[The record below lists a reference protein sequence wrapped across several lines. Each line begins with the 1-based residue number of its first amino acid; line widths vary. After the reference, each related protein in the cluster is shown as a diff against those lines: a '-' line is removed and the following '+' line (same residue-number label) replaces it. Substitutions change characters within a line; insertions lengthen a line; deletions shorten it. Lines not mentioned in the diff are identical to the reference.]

1 MKTWLKTTLITGVLC
16 CAVGAVLTAAGM
28 LTGGKQYVQAADIN
42 TLRGDA
48 RKTDSDSLAVLNKQ
62 KISGV
67 QALDL
72 ALDNLDLKIVP
83 SDDDCCYLSY
93 RIAATGGEAPLTYTV
108 QDGTLHL
115 KENDAVQP
123 QVHIDVDFLT
133 DFLTLGRLPE
143 DDDNA
148 QTVILSVPKSQL
160 KQLDIRSSYGDI
172 SMRGISA
179 ARGSIRCE
187 NGGIELEHCQL
198 SNVKL
203 NNDYGDVE
211 MDHCTVDTADISL
224 SNGEFDAESTVFS
237 GKNTLTNDYGDISMD
252 HCTVDTAAVQ
262 LSNGSFDAQETAFS
276 GENSITSSYGD
287 VSVSDTL
294 ANLQALTIQA
304 STAYGEISVPD
315 GLRAQIRQ
323 TTDDDLTDYCHS
335 GTGGS
340 LRVQADNGNIELSD
354 D

>member
-93 RIAATGGEAPLTYTV
+93 RIAATGVEAPLTYTV

-172 SMRGISA
+172 SMRGIAA
-179 ARGSIRCE
+179 ARGSIHCD
-187 NGGIELEHCQL
+187 NGDISLNNCQL
-198 SNVKL
+198 SQLTL
-203 NNDYGDVE
+203 NNDYGDIDLE
-211 MDHCTVDTADISL
+211 RCTL
-224 SNGEFDAESTVFS
+224 
-237 GKNTLTNDYGDISMD
+237 
-252 HCTVDTAAVQ
+252 DTAAVQ
-262 LSNGSFDAQETAFS
+262 LSNGGFDAQETAFS

-323 TTDDDLTDYCHS
+323 TTDDELTDYCHS

-340 LRVQADNGNIELSD
+340 LRVQADNGDIELSD

>member
-1 MKTWLKTTLITGVLC
+1 MKTWLKTALISGVLC

-48 RKTDSDSLAVLNKQ
+48 RKADSDSLAVLDKQ

-67 QALDL
+67 QALNL
-72 ALDNLDLKIVP
+72 SLDNLDLKIVP

-93 RIAATGGEAPLTYTV
+93 RIAANKGEAPLTYTV
-108 QDGTLHL
+108 QNGTLHL

-133 DFLTLGRLPE
+133 DFLTLGRLPK
-143 DDDNA
+143 DDDT

-179 ARGSIRCE
+179 ARGSIRCD
-187 NGGIELEHCQL
+187 NGDISLKNCQL
-198 SNVKL
+198 SQFTL
-203 NNDYGDVE
+203 NNDYGDIDLE
-211 MDHCTVDTADISL
+211 RCTL
-224 SNGEFDAESTVFS
+224 
-237 GKNTLTNDYGDISMD
+237 
-252 HCTVDTAAVQ
+252 DTAAVQ
-262 LSNGSFDAQETAFS
+262 LSNGGFDAQETAFS

-340 LRVQADNGNIELSD
+340 LRVQADDGDIELSD

>member
-1 MKTWLKTTLITGVLC
+1 MKTWLKTALISGVLC
-16 CAVGAVLTAAGM
+16 CAVGAVFTAAGM

-48 RKTDSDSLAVLNKQ
+48 RKADSDSLAVLDKQ

-67 QALDL
+67 QALNL
-72 ALDNLDLKIVP
+72 SLDNLDLKIVP

-93 RIAATGGEAPLTYTV
+93 RIAANKGEAPLTYTV
-108 QDGTLHL
+108 QNGTLHL

-143 DDDNA
+143 DDDT

-179 ARGSIRCE
+179 ARGSIRCD
-187 NGGIELEHCQL
+187 NGDISLKNCQL
-198 SNVKL
+198 SQFTL
-203 NNDYGDVE
+203 N
-211 MDHCTVDTADISL
+211 
-224 SNGEFDAESTVFS
+224 
-237 GKNTLTNDYGDISMD
+237 NDYGDISMRGISAASGSIRCD
-252 HCTVDTAAVQ
+252 NGDISLKNCQLSQFTLNNDYGDIDLERCTLDTAAVQ
-262 LSNGSFDAQETAFS
+262 LSNGGFDAQETAFS

-315 GLRAQIRQ
+315 ELRAQIRQ
-323 TTDDDLTDYCHS
+323 STDDELTDYCHS

-340 LRVQADNGNIELSD
+340 LRVQADNGDIELSD

>member
-16 CAVGAVLTAAGM
+16 CAVGAVFTAAGM

-48 RKTDSDSLAVLNKQ
+48 RKADSDSLAVLDKQ
-62 KISGV
+62 KISNV

-72 ALDNLDLKIVP
+72 ALDTLDLKIVP

-143 DDDNA
+143 DDDT

-160 KQLDIRSSYGDI
+160 KQLRIHVSYGDI

-187 NGGIELEHCQL
+187 NGDISLNNCQL
-198 SNVKL
+198 SQLTL
-203 NNDYGDVE
+203 NNDYGDIDLE
-211 MDHCTVDTADISL
+211 RCTLDTADISL
-224 SNGEFDAESTVFS
+224 YNGEFDAESTVFS
-237 GKNTLTNDYGDISMD
+237 GKNTLTNDYGDID
-252 HCTVDTAAVQ
+252 LERCTVDTAAVQ

-323 TTDDDLTDYCHS
+323 TTDDELTDYCHS

-340 LRVQADNGNIELSD
+340 LRVQADNGDIELSD

>member
-1 MKTWLKTTLITGVLC
+1 MKTWLKTALLSGVLC
-16 CAVGAVLTAAGM
+16 CAVGTVLTAAGM

-48 RKTDSDSLAVLNKQ
+48 RKADSDSLAVLNKQ

-93 RIAATGGEAPLTYTV
+93 RIAATDGEAPLTYTV
-108 QDGTLHL
+108 QNGTLHL

-133 DFLTLGRLPE
+133 DFLTFGRLPE
-143 DDDNA
+143 DDNDA

-160 KQLDIRSSYGDI
+160 KQLDICSSYGDI

-179 ARGSIRCE
+179 ARGSIRCD
-187 NGGIELEHCQL
+187 NGDISLNNCQL
-198 SNVKL
+198 SQLTL
-203 NNDYGDVE
+203 NNDYGDIDLE
-211 MDHCTVDTADISL
+211 RCTL
-224 SNGEFDAESTVFS
+224 
-237 GKNTLTNDYGDISMD
+237 
-252 HCTVDTAAVQ
+252 DTAAVQ
-262 LSNGSFDAQETAFS
+262 LSNGGFDAQETVFS

-304 STAYGEISVPD
+304 STTYGEISVPD

-323 TTDDDLTDYCHS
+323 TTDDELTDYCHS

-340 LRVQADNGNIELSD
+340 LRVQADNGDIELSD

>member
-1 MKTWLKTTLITGVLC
+1 MKTWLKTALISGVLC

-28 LTGGKQYVQAADIN
+28 LTGGKQYVQTADIN

-48 RKTDSDSLAVLNKQ
+48 RKADSDSLAVLDKQ
-62 KISGV
+62 KISNV

-72 ALDNLDLKIVP
+72 ALDTLDLKIVP

-143 DDDNA
+143 DDDT

-179 ARGSIRCE
+179 ARGSIHCD
-187 NGGIELEHCQL
+187 NGDISLNNCQL
-198 SNVKL
+198 SQLTL
-203 NNDYGDVE
+203 NNDYGDIDLE
-211 MDHCTVDTADISL
+211 RCTL
-224 SNGEFDAESTVFS
+224 
-237 GKNTLTNDYGDISMD
+237 
-252 HCTVDTAAVQ
+252 DTAAVQ
-262 LSNGSFDAQETAFS
+262 LSNGGFDAQETAFS

-340 LRVQADNGNIELSD
+340 LRVQADNGDIELSD

>member
-1 MKTWLKTTLITGVLC
+1 MKTWLKTALISGVLC
-16 CAVGAVLTAAGM
+16 CAVGTVLTAAGM

-48 RKTDSDSLAVLNKQ
+48 RKADSDSLAVLDKQ
-62 KISGV
+62 KISNV

-72 ALDNLDLKIVP
+72 ALDTLDLKIVP

-143 DDDNA
+143 DDDT

-160 KQLDIRSSYGDI
+160 KQLRIRVSYGDI
-172 SMRGISA
+172 SMRGIAA
-179 ARGSIRCE
+179 ARGSIHCD
-187 NGGIELEHCQL
+187 NGDISLNNCQL
-198 SNVKL
+198 SQLTL
-203 NNDYGDVE
+203 NNDYGDIDLE
-211 MDHCTVDTADISL
+211 RCTL
-224 SNGEFDAESTVFS
+224 
-237 GKNTLTNDYGDISMD
+237 
-252 HCTVDTAAVQ
+252 DTAAVQ
-262 LSNGSFDAQETAFS
+262 LSNGGFDAQETAFS

-323 TTDDDLTDYCHS
+323 TTDDELTDYCHS

-340 LRVQADNGNIELSD
+340 LRVQADNGDIKLSD

>member
-148 QTVILSVPKSQL
+148 QTVILSVPKFQL

-187 NGGIELEHCQL
+187 NGDISLKNCQL
-198 SNVKL
+198 SQFTL
-203 NNDYGDVE
+203 NNDYGDIDLE
-211 MDHCTVDTADISL
+211 RCTLDTADISL
-224 SNGEFDAESTVFS
+224 YNGE
-237 GKNTLTNDYGDISMD
+237 
-252 HCTVDTAAVQ
+252 
-262 LSNGSFDAQETAFS
+262 FDAQETAFS

-287 VSVSDTL
+287 ISVSDTL

-323 TTDDDLTDYCHS
+323 TTDDELTDYCHS

-340 LRVQADNGNIELSD
+340 LRVQADNGDIELSD

>member
-1 MKTWLKTTLITGVLC
+1 MKTWLKTALLSGVLC

-48 RKTDSDSLAVLNKQ
+48 RKADSDSLAVLDKQ

-67 QALDL
+67 QALNL
-72 ALDNLDLKIVP
+72 SLDNLDLKIVP

-93 RIAATGGEAPLTYTV
+93 RIAANKGEKPLTYTV
-108 QDGTLHL
+108 QNGTLHL

-143 DDDNA
+143 DDDT

-179 ARGSIRCE
+179 ARGSIRCD
-187 NGGIELEHCQL
+187 NGDISLNNCQL
-198 SNVKL
+198 SQFTL
-203 NNDYGDVE
+203 NNDYGDIDLE
-211 MDHCTVDTADISL
+211 RCTLDTADISL
-224 SNGEFDAESTVFS
+224 YNGE
-237 GKNTLTNDYGDISMD
+237 
-252 HCTVDTAAVQ
+252 
-262 LSNGSFDAQETAFS
+262 FDAQETAFS

-287 VSVSDTL
+287 ISVSDTL

-315 GLRAQIRQ
+315 ELRAQIRQ
-323 TTDDDLTDYCHS
+323 STDDDLTDYCHS

-340 LRVQADNGNIELSD
+340 LRVQADDGDIELSD

>member
-1 MKTWLKTTLITGVLC
+1 MKTWLKTALISGVLC
-16 CAVGAVLTAAGM
+16 CAVGAVLAAAGM

-48 RKTDSDSLAVLNKQ
+48 RKADSDSLAVLDKQ

-67 QALDL
+67 QALNL
-72 ALDNLDLKIVP
+72 SLDNLDLKIVP

-93 RIAATGGEAPLTYTV
+93 RIAASNGEAPLTYTV
-108 QDGTLHL
+108 QNGTLHL

-143 DDDNA
+143 DDDT

-179 ARGSIRCE
+179 ASGSIRCD
-187 NGGIELEHCQL
+187 NGDISLKNCQL
-198 SNVKL
+198 SQFTL
-203 NNDYGDVE
+203 NNDYGDIDLE
-211 MDHCTVDTADISL
+211 RCTLDTADISL
-224 SNGEFDAESTVFS
+224 YNGE
-237 GKNTLTNDYGDISMD
+237 
-252 HCTVDTAAVQ
+252 
-262 LSNGSFDAQETAFS
+262 FDAQETAFS

-287 VSVSDTL
+287 ISVSDTL

-323 TTDDDLTDYCHS
+323 TTDDELTDYCHS

-340 LRVQADNGNIELSD
+340 LRVQADNGDIELSD

>member
-1 MKTWLKTTLITGVLC
+1 MKTWLKTALISGVLC

-48 RKTDSDSLAVLNKQ
+48 RKADSDSLAVLDKQ

-67 QALDL
+67 QALNL
-72 ALDNLDLKIVP
+72 SLDNLDLKIVP

-93 RIAATGGEAPLTYTV
+93 RIAANKGEAPLTYTV
-108 QDGTLHL
+108 QNGTLHL

-143 DDDNA
+143 DDDT

-179 ARGSIRCE
+179 ARGSIRCD
-187 NGGIELEHCQL
+187 NGDISLKNCQL
-198 SNVKL
+198 SQLKL
-203 NNDYGDVE
+203 NNDYGDIDLE
-211 MDHCTVDTADISL
+211 RCTL
-224 SNGEFDAESTVFS
+224 
-237 GKNTLTNDYGDISMD
+237 
-252 HCTVDTAAVQ
+252 DTAAVQ
-262 LSNGSFDAQETAFS
+262 LSNGGFDAQETAFS

-287 VSVSDTL
+287 ISVSDTL

-323 TTDDDLTDYCHS
+323 TTDDELTDYCHS

-340 LRVQADNGNIELSD
+340 LRVQADNGDIELSD

>member
-1 MKTWLKTTLITGVLC
+1 MKTWLKTALISGVLC

-48 RKTDSDSLAVLNKQ
+48 RKADSDSLAVLDKQ

-67 QALDL
+67 QALNL
-72 ALDNLDLKIVP
+72 SLDNLDLKIVP

-108 QDGTLHL
+108 QNGTLHL

-133 DFLTLGRLPE
+133 DFLTLGRLPK
-143 DDDNA
+143 DDDT

-179 ARGSIRCE
+179 ASGSIRCD
-187 NGGIELEHCQL
+187 NGDISLKNCQL
-198 SNVKL
+198 SQFTL
-203 NNDYGDVE
+203 NNDYGDIDLE
-211 MDHCTVDTADISL
+211 RCAL
-224 SNGEFDAESTVFS
+224 
-237 GKNTLTNDYGDISMD
+237 
-252 HCTVDTAAVQ
+252 DTAAVQ
-262 LSNGSFDAQETAFS
+262 LSNGGFDAQETAFS

-315 GLRAQIRQ
+315 ELRAQIRQ

-340 LRVQADNGNIELSD
+340 LRVQADNGDIELSD

>member
-1 MKTWLKTTLITGVLC
+1 MKTWLKTALISGVLC
-16 CAVGAVLTAAGM
+16 CAVGAVLTSAGM

-48 RKTDSDSLAVLNKQ
+48 RKADSDSLAVLNKQ

-93 RIAATGGEAPLTYTV
+93 RIAANKGEAPLTYTV
-108 QDGTLHL
+108 QNGTLHL

-143 DDDNA
+143 DDDT

-160 KQLDIRSSYGDI
+160 KQLRIHVSYGDI

-179 ARGSIRCE
+179 ARGSIRCD
-187 NGGIELEHCQL
+187 NGDISLNNCQL
-198 SNVKL
+198 SQFTL
-203 NNDYGDVE
+203 NNDYGDIDLE
-211 MDHCTVDTADISL
+211 RCTLDTADISL
-224 SNGEFDAESTVFS
+224 YNGE
-237 GKNTLTNDYGDISMD
+237 
-252 HCTVDTAAVQ
+252 
-262 LSNGSFDAQETAFS
+262 FDAQETAFS

-287 VSVSDTL
+287 ISVSDTL

-323 TTDDDLTDYCHS
+323 STDDDLTDYSHS

-340 LRVQADNGNIELSD
+340 LRVQADNGDIELSD

>member
-1 MKTWLKTTLITGVLC
+1 MKTWLKTALISGVLC

-48 RKTDSDSLAVLNKQ
+48 RKADSDSLAVLDKQ

-67 QALDL
+67 QALNL
-72 ALDNLDLKIVP
+72 SLDNLDLKIVP

-93 RIAATGGEAPLTYTV
+93 RIAASNGEAPLTYTV

-143 DDDNA
+143 DDDT

-179 ARGSIRCE
+179 ASGSIRCD
-187 NGGIELEHCQL
+187 NGDLSLNNCQL
-198 SNVKL
+198 SQFTL
-203 NNDYGDVE
+203 NNDYGDIDLE
-211 MDHCTVDTADISL
+211 RCTL
-224 SNGEFDAESTVFS
+224 
-237 GKNTLTNDYGDISMD
+237 
-252 HCTVDTAAVQ
+252 DTAAVQ
-262 LSNGSFDAQETAFS
+262 LSNGGFDAQETAFS

-340 LRVQADNGNIELSD
+340 LRVQADNGDIELSD

>member
-1 MKTWLKTTLITGVLC
+1 MKTWLKTALLSGVLC

-93 RIAATGGEAPLTYTV
+93 RIAATDGEAPLTYTV
-108 QDGTLHL
+108 QNGTLHL
-115 KENDAVQP
+115 KESDAVQP

-133 DFLTLGRLPE
+133 DFLTFGRLPE

-179 ARGSIRCE
+179 ARGSIRCD
-187 NGGIELEHCQL
+187 NGDISLKNCRLSQL
-198 SNVKL
+198 TL
-203 NNDYGDVE
+203 NNDYGDIDLE
-211 MDHCTVDTADISL
+211 RCTL
-224 SNGEFDAESTVFS
+224 
-237 GKNTLTNDYGDISMD
+237 
-252 HCTVDTAAVQ
+252 DTAAVQ
-262 LSNGSFDAQETAFS
+262 LSNGGFDAQETAFS

-287 VSVSDTL
+287 ISVSDTL
-294 ANLQALTIQA
+294 ANLQALTIQV
-304 STAYGEISVPD
+304 STTYGEISVPD

-323 TTDDDLTDYCHS
+323 TTDDELTDYCHS

-340 LRVQADNGNIELSD
+340 LRVQADNGDIELSD

>member
-1 MKTWLKTTLITGVLC
+1 MKTDLLSGVLC
-16 CAVGAVLTAAGM
+16 CAVGTVLTAAGM

-93 RIAATGGEAPLTYTV
+93 RIAATDGETPLTYTV
-108 QDGTLHL
+108 QNGTLHL

-143 DDDNA
+143 DDNDA

-179 ARGSIRCE
+179 ARGSIHCD
-187 NGGIELEHCQL
+187 NGDISLNNCQL
-198 SNVKL
+198 SQLTL
-203 NNDYGDVE
+203 NNDYGDIDLE
-211 MDHCTVDTADISL
+211 RCTL
-224 SNGEFDAESTVFS
+224 
-237 GKNTLTNDYGDISMD
+237 
-252 HCTVDTAAVQ
+252 DTAAVQ
-262 LSNGSFDAQETAFS
+262 LSNGGFDAQETAFS

-340 LRVQADNGNIELSD
+340 LRVQADNGDIELSD

>member
-83 SDDDCCYLSY
+83 SADDSCYLSY
-93 RIAATGGEAPLTYTV
+93 RIAATGVEAPLTYTV

-143 DDDNA
+143 DDDT

-172 SMRGISA
+172 SMRGIAA
-179 ARGSIRCE
+179 ARGSIHCD
-187 NGGIELEHCQL
+187 NGDISLNNCQL

-203 NNDYGDVE
+203 SNDYGDIA

-262 LSNGSFDAQETAFS
+262 LSNGGFDAQETAFS

-315 GLRAQIRQ
+315 GLRSQIRQ
-323 TTDDDLTDYCHS
+323 TTDDELTDYCHS

-340 LRVQADNGNIELSD
+340 LRVKADNGDIELSD

>member
-1 MKTWLKTTLITGVLC
+1 MKTWLKTALISGVLC
-16 CAVGAVLTAAGM
+16 CAVGAVLFAAGTV
-28 LTGGKQYVQAADIN
+28 TGGKDYVQRADLN
-42 TLRGDA
+42 TLSGSA
-48 RKTDSDSLAVLNKQ
+48 RKDDSNRIAVMNQQ
-62 KISGV
+62 KLSDV
-67 QALDL
+67 DALDL
-72 ALDNLDLKIVP
+72 ALDTLDLKIVP
-83 SDDDCCYLSY
+83 SADDSCYLSY

-143 DDDNA
+143 DDDT

-160 KQLDIRSSYGDI
+160 KQLRIHVSYGNI

-187 NGGIELEHCQL
+187 NGDISLKNCRLSQL
-198 SNVKL
+198 TL
-203 NNDYGDVE
+203 NNDYGDIDLE
-211 MDHCTVDTADISL
+211 RCTLDTADISL
-224 SNGEFDAESTVFS
+224 YNGEFDAESTVFS
-237 GKNTLTNDYGDISMD
+237 GKNTLTNDYGDID
-252 HCTVDTAAVQ
+252 LERCTVDTAAVQ

-323 TTDDDLTDYCHS
+323 TTDDELTDYCHS

-340 LRVQADNGNIELSD
+340 LRVQADNGDIELSD

>member
-1 MKTWLKTTLITGVLC
+1 MKTWLKTALISGVLC
-16 CAVGAVLTAAGM
+16 CAVGAVLAAAGM

-48 RKTDSDSLAVLNKQ
+48 RKADSDSLAVLDKQ

-72 ALDNLDLKIVP
+72 TLDNLDLKIVP

-93 RIAATGGEAPLTYTV
+93 RIAATSGEAPLTYTV
-108 QDGTLHL
+108 QNGTLHL

-143 DDDNA
+143 DDDT

-179 ARGSIRCE
+179 ARGSIRCD
-187 NGGIELEHCQL
+187 NGDISLKNCQL
-198 SNVKL
+198 SQFTL
-203 NNDYGDVE
+203 NNDYGDIDLE
-211 MDHCTVDTADISL
+211 RCTL
-224 SNGEFDAESTVFS
+224 
-237 GKNTLTNDYGDISMD
+237 
-252 HCTVDTAAVQ
+252 DTAAVQ
-262 LSNGSFDAQETAFS
+262 LSNGEFDAQETAFS

-287 VSVSDTL
+287 ISVSDTL

-323 TTDDDLTDYCHS
+323 STDDDLTDYCHS

-340 LRVQADNGNIELSD
+340 LRVQADNGDIELSD

>member
-1 MKTWLKTTLITGVLC
+1 MKTWLKTALLSGVLC
-16 CAVGAVLTAAGM
+16 CAVGTVLTAAGM
-28 LTGGKQYVQAADIN
+28 LTGGKQYVQAVDIN

-93 RIAATGGEAPLTYTV
+93 RIVATGGEAPLTYTV

-133 DFLTLGRLPE
+133 DFLTFGRLPE

-179 ARGSIRCE
+179 ARGSIRCD
-187 NGGIELEHCQL
+187 NGDISLNNCQL
-198 SNVKL
+198 SQLTL
-203 NNDYGDVE
+203 NNDYGDIDLE
-211 MDHCTVDTADISL
+211 RCTL
-224 SNGEFDAESTVFS
+224 
-237 GKNTLTNDYGDISMD
+237 
-252 HCTVDTAAVQ
+252 DTAAVQ
-262 LSNGSFDAQETAFS
+262 LSNGGFDAQETAFS

-304 STAYGEISVPD
+304 STTYGEISVPD

-340 LRVQADNGNIELSD
+340 LRVQADNGDIELSD

>member
-1 MKTWLKTTLITGVLC
+1 MKTWLKTALLSGVLC

-93 RIAATGGEAPLTYTV
+93 RIAATDGETPLTYTV

-133 DFLTLGRLPE
+133 DFLTFGRLPE
-143 DDDNA
+143 DDNDA

-179 ARGSIRCE
+179 ARGSIRCD
-187 NGGIELEHCQL
+187 NGDISLNNCQL
-198 SNVKL
+198 SQLTL
-203 NNDYGDVE
+203 NNDYGDIDLE
-211 MDHCTVDTADISL
+211 RCTL
-224 SNGEFDAESTVFS
+224 
-237 GKNTLTNDYGDISMD
+237 
-252 HCTVDTAAVQ
+252 DTAAVQ
-262 LSNGSFDAQETAFS
+262 LSNGGFDAQETAFS

-304 STAYGEISVPD
+304 STTYGEISVPD

-340 LRVQADNGNIELSD
+340 LRVQADNGDIELSD

>member
-1 MKTWLKTTLITGVLC
+1 MKTWLKTALLSGVLC
-16 CAVGAVLTAAGM
+16 CAVGTVLTAAGM

-48 RKTDSDSLAVLNKQ
+48 RKADSDSLAVLNKQ

-93 RIAATGGEAPLTYTV
+93 RIAATDGEAPLTYTV
-108 QDGTLHL
+108 QNGTLHL

-133 DFLTLGRLPE
+133 DFLTFGRLPE
-143 DDDNA
+143 DDNDA

-179 ARGSIRCE
+179 ARGSIRCD
-187 NGGIELEHCQL
+187 NGDISLNNCQL
-198 SNVKL
+198 SQLTL
-203 NNDYGDVE
+203 NNDYGDIDLE
-211 MDHCTVDTADISL
+211 WCTL
-224 SNGEFDAESTVFS
+224 
-237 GKNTLTNDYGDISMD
+237 
-252 HCTVDTAAVQ
+252 DTAAVQ
-262 LSNGSFDAQETAFS
+262 LSNGGFDAQETAFS

-304 STAYGEISVPD
+304 STTYGEISVPD

-323 TTDDDLTDYCHS
+323 TTDDELTDYCHS

-340 LRVQADNGNIELSD
+340 LRVQADNGDIELSD

>member
-1 MKTWLKTTLITGVLC
+1 MKTWLKTALLSGVLC
-16 CAVGAVLTAAGM
+16 CAVGTVLTAAGM

-93 RIAATGGEAPLTYTV
+93 RIAATDGETPLTYTV
-108 QDGTLHL
+108 QNGTLHL

-133 DFLTLGRLPE
+133 DFLTFGRLPE
-143 DDDNA
+143 DDNDA

-179 ARGSIRCE
+179 ARGSIHCD
-187 NGGIELEHCQL
+187 NGDISLNNCQL
-198 SNVKL
+198 SQLTL
-203 NNDYGDVE
+203 NNDYGDIDLE
-211 MDHCTVDTADISL
+211 RCTL
-224 SNGEFDAESTVFS
+224 
-237 GKNTLTNDYGDISMD
+237 
-252 HCTVDTAAVQ
+252 DTAAVQ
-262 LSNGSFDAQETAFS
+262 LSNGGFDAQETAFS

-304 STAYGEISVPD
+304 STTYGEISVPD

-340 LRVQADNGNIELSD
+340 LRVQADNGDIELSD

>member
-1 MKTWLKTTLITGVLC
+1 MKTWLKTALLSGVLC

-62 KISGV
+62 KISNV

-143 DDDNA
+143 DDNDA
-148 QTVILSVPKSQL
+148 QTVILSIPKSQL

-179 ARGSIRCE
+179 ARGSIRCD
-187 NGGIELEHCQL
+187 NGDILLNNCQL
-198 SNVKL
+198 SQLTL
-203 NNDYGDVE
+203 NNDYGDIDLE
-211 MDHCTVDTADISL
+211 RCTL
-224 SNGEFDAESTVFS
+224 
-237 GKNTLTNDYGDISMD
+237 
-252 HCTVDTAAVQ
+252 DTAAVQ
-262 LSNGSFDAQETAFS
+262 LSNGEFDAQETVFS

-304 STAYGEISVPD
+304 STAYGEISVPA

-340 LRVQADNGNIELSD
+340 LRVQADNGDIELSD

>member
-1 MKTWLKTTLITGVLC
+1 MKTWLKTALLSGVLC
-16 CAVGAVLTAAGM
+16 CAVGTVLTAAGM

-93 RIAATGGEAPLTYTV
+93 RIAATDGEAPLTYTV
-108 QDGTLHL
+108 QNGTLHL

-133 DFLTLGRLPE
+133 DFLTFGRLPE
-143 DDDNA
+143 DDNDA

-179 ARGSIRCE
+179 ARGSIRCD
-187 NGGIELEHCQL
+187 NGDISLNNCQL
-198 SNVKL
+198 SQFTL
-203 NNDYGDVE
+203 NNDYGDIDLE
-211 MDHCTVDTADISL
+211 RCTL
-224 SNGEFDAESTVFS
+224 
-237 GKNTLTNDYGDISMD
+237 
-252 HCTVDTAAVQ
+252 DTAAVQ
-262 LSNGSFDAQETAFS
+262 LSNGGFDAQETAFS

-304 STAYGEISVPD
+304 STTYGEISVPD

-323 TTDDDLTDYCHS
+323 TTDDELTDYCHN

-340 LRVQADNGNIELSD
+340 LRVQADNGDIELSD

>member
-1 MKTWLKTTLITGVLC
+1 MKTWLKTALISGVLC

-48 RKTDSDSLAVLNKQ
+48 RKADSDSLAVLNKQ

-67 QALDL
+67 QALNL
-72 ALDNLDLKIVP
+72 SLDNLDLKIVP

-93 RIAATGGEAPLTYTV
+93 RIAANKGEKPLTYTV
-108 QDGTLHL
+108 QNGTLHL

-133 DFLTLGRLPE
+133 DFLTLGRLPK
-143 DDDNA
+143 DDDT

-179 ARGSIRCE
+179 ARGSIRCD
-187 NGGIELEHCQL
+187 NGDISLNNCQL
-198 SNVKL
+198 SQFTL
-203 NNDYGDVE
+203 NNDYGDIDLE
-211 MDHCTVDTADISL
+211 RCTL
-224 SNGEFDAESTVFS
+224 
-237 GKNTLTNDYGDISMD
+237 
-252 HCTVDTAAVQ
+252 DTAAVQ
-262 LSNGSFDAQETAFS
+262 LSNGEFDAQETAFS

-287 VSVSDTL
+287 ISVSDTL

-315 GLRAQIRQ
+315 ELRAQIRQ

-340 LRVQADNGNIELSD
+340 LRVQADNGDIELSD

>member
-1 MKTWLKTTLITGVLC
+1 MKTWLKTALISGVLC

-28 LTGGKQYVQAADIN
+28 LTGGKQYVQSADIN

-48 RKTDSDSLAVLNKQ
+48 RKADSDSLAVLDKQ
-62 KISGV
+62 KISNV
-67 QALDL
+67 QALDI
-72 ALDNLDLKIVP
+72 ALDTLDLKIVP

-143 DDDNA
+143 DDDT

-160 KQLDIRSSYGDI
+160 KQLRIRVSYGDISMRGIAAARGSIHCDNGDISLNNCQLSQLTLNNDYGDI

-187 NGGIELEHCQL
+187 NGDISLKNCRLSQL
-198 SNVKL
+198 TL
-203 NNDYGDVE
+203 NNDYGDIDLE
-211 MDHCTVDTADISL
+211 RCTL
-224 SNGEFDAESTVFS
+224 
-237 GKNTLTNDYGDISMD
+237 
-252 HCTVDTAAVQ
+252 DTAAVQ
-262 LSNGSFDAQETAFS
+262 LSNGGFDAQKTAFS

-287 VSVSDTL
+287 ISVSDTL
-294 ANLQALTIQA
+294 ANLQALTIQV

-323 TTDDDLTDYCHS
+323 TTDDELTDYCHS

-340 LRVQADNGNIELSD
+340 LRVQADNGDIELSD

>member
-1 MKTWLKTTLITGVLC
+1 MKTWLKTALISGVLC
-16 CAVGAVLTAAGM
+16 CAVGAVLAAAGM

-48 RKTDSDSLAVLNKQ
+48 RKADSDSLAVLDKQ

-67 QALDL
+67 QALNL

-93 RIAATGGEAPLTYTV
+93 RIAANKGEAPLTYTV

-143 DDDNA
+143 DDDT

-160 KQLDIRSSYGDI
+160 KQLRIHVSYGDI

-179 ARGSIRCE
+179 ARGSIRCD
-187 NGGIELEHCQL
+187 NGDISLNNCQL
-198 SNVKL
+198 SQFTL
-203 NNDYGDVE
+203 NNDYGDIDLE
-211 MDHCTVDTADISL
+211 RCTL
-224 SNGEFDAESTVFS
+224 
-237 GKNTLTNDYGDISMD
+237 
-252 HCTVDTAAVQ
+252 DTAAVQ
-262 LSNGSFDAQETAFS
+262 LSNGGFDSQETTFS
-276 GENSITSSYGD
+276 GENSITSSDGA

-315 GLRAQIRQ
+315 ELRAQIRQ
-323 TTDDDLTDYCHS
+323 STDDDLTDYCHS

-340 LRVQADNGNIELSD
+340 LRVQADDGDIELSD

>member
-1 MKTWLKTTLITGVLC
+1 MKTWLKTALISGVLC
-16 CAVGAVLTAAGM
+16 CAVGAVFTAAGM

-48 RKTDSDSLAVLNKQ
+48 RKADSDSLAVLDKQ

-67 QALDL
+67 QALNL

-93 RIAATGGEAPLTYTV
+93 RIAANKGEAPLTYTV
-108 QDGTLHL
+108 QNGTLHL

-143 DDDNA
+143 DDDT

-179 ARGSIRCE
+179 ARGSIRCD
-187 NGGIELEHCQL
+187 NGDISLNNCQL
-198 SNVKL
+198 SQFTL
-203 NNDYGDVE
+203 NNDYGDIDLE
-211 MDHCTVDTADISL
+211 RCTL
-224 SNGEFDAESTVFS
+224 
-237 GKNTLTNDYGDISMD
+237 
-252 HCTVDTAAVQ
+252 DTAAVQ
-262 LSNGSFDAQETAFS
+262 LSNGGFDAQKTAFS

-315 GLRAQIRQ
+315 ELRAQIRQ
-323 TTDDDLTDYCHS
+323 STDDELTDYCHS

-340 LRVQADNGNIELSD
+340 LRVQADNGDIELSD

>member
-1 MKTWLKTTLITGVLC
+1 MKTWLKTALISGVLC
-16 CAVGAVLTAAGM
+16 CAVGAVLTSAGM

-48 RKTDSDSLAVLNKQ
+48 RKADSDSLAVLDKQ
-62 KISGV
+62 KIAGV

-93 RIAATGGEAPLTYTV
+93 RIAANKGEAPLTYTV

-143 DDDNA
+143 DDDT

-179 ARGSIRCE
+179 ASGSIRCD
-187 NGGIELEHCQL
+187 NGDISLKNCQL
-198 SNVKL
+198 SQFTL
-203 NNDYGDVE
+203 N
-211 MDHCTVDTADISL
+211 S
-224 SNGEFDAESTVFS
+224 
-237 GKNTLTNDYGDISMD
+237 DYGDID
-252 HCTVDTAAVQ
+252 LERCTLDTAAVQ
-262 LSNGSFDAQETAFS
+262 LSNGGFDAQETAFS

-340 LRVQADNGNIELSD
+340 LRVQADNGDIELSD

>member
-1 MKTWLKTTLITGVLC
+1 MKTWLKTALLSGVLC

-28 LTGGKQYVQAADIN
+28 LTDGKQYVQAADIN

-48 RKTDSDSLAVLNKQ
+48 RKADSDSLAVLDKQ
-62 KISGV
+62 KISNV
-67 QALDL
+67 QALDI
-72 ALDNLDLKIVP
+72 ALDTLDLKIVP

-93 RIAATGGEAPLTYTV
+93 RIAATDGEAPLTYTV

-143 DDDNA
+143 DDDT

-160 KQLDIRSSYGDI
+160 KQLRIHVSYGDI

-187 NGGIELEHCQL
+187 NGDISLKNCRLSQL
-198 SNVKL
+198 TL
-203 NNDYGDVE
+203 NNDYGDIDLE
-211 MDHCTVDTADISL
+211 RCTLDTSDISL
-224 SNGEFDAESTVFS
+224 YNGE
-237 GKNTLTNDYGDISMD
+237 
-252 HCTVDTAAVQ
+252 
-262 LSNGSFDAQETAFS
+262 FDAQETAFS

-287 VSVSDTL
+287 ISVSDTL

-315 GLRAQIRQ
+315 ELRAQIRQ
-323 TTDDDLTDYCHS
+323 STDDDLTDYCHS

-340 LRVQADNGNIELSD
+340 LRVQADNGDIELSD

>member
-1 MKTWLKTTLITGVLC
+1 M
-16 CAVGAVLTAAGM
+16 
-28 LTGGKQYVQAADIN
+28 
-42 TLRGDA
+42 
-48 RKTDSDSLAVLNKQ
+48 LNKQ

-93 RIAATGGEAPLTYTV
+93 RIAATDGETPLTYTV
-108 QDGTLHL
+108 QNGTLHL

-133 DFLTLGRLPE
+133 DFLTFGRLPE
-143 DDDNA
+143 DDNDA

-179 ARGSIRCE
+179 ARGSIHCD
-187 NGGIELEHCQL
+187 NGDISLNNCQL
-198 SNVKL
+198 SQLTL
-203 NNDYGDVE
+203 NNDYGDIDLE
-211 MDHCTVDTADISL
+211 RCTL
-224 SNGEFDAESTVFS
+224 
-237 GKNTLTNDYGDISMD
+237 
-252 HCTVDTAAVQ
+252 DTAAVQ
-262 LSNGSFDAQETAFS
+262 LSNGGFDAQETAFS

-304 STAYGEISVPD
+304 STTYGEISVPD

-340 LRVQADNGNIELSD
+340 LRVQADNGDIELSD

>member
-1 MKTWLKTTLITGVLC
+1 MKTWLKTALISGVLC
-16 CAVGAVLTAAGM
+16 CAVGAVFTAAGM

-48 RKTDSDSLAVLNKQ
+48 RKADSDSLAVLDKQ

-67 QALDL
+67 QALNL
-72 ALDNLDLKIVP
+72 SLDNLDLKIVP

-93 RIAATGGEAPLTYTV
+93 RIAANKGEAPLTYTV
-108 QDGTLHL
+108 QNGTLHL

-143 DDDNA
+143 DDDT

-179 ARGSIRCE
+179 ARGSIRCD
-187 NGGIELEHCQL
+187 NGDISLKNCQL
-198 SNVKL
+198 SQFTL
-203 NNDYGDVE
+203 NNDYGDIDLE
-211 MDHCTVDTADISL
+211 RCTL
-224 SNGEFDAESTVFS
+224 
-237 GKNTLTNDYGDISMD
+237 
-252 HCTVDTAAVQ
+252 DTAAVQ
-262 LSNGSFDAQETAFS
+262 LSNGGFDAQETAFS

-315 GLRAQIRQ
+315 ELRAQIRQ
-323 TTDDDLTDYCHS
+323 STDDELTDYCHS

-340 LRVQADNGNIELSD
+340 LRVQADNGDIELSD

>member
-1 MKTWLKTTLITGVLC
+1 MKTWLKTALISGVLC

-48 RKTDSDSLAVLNKQ
+48 RKADSDSLAVLDKQ
-62 KISGV
+62 KISHV
-67 QALDL
+67 QAVDI

-108 QDGTLHL
+108 QNGTLHL

-143 DDDNA
+143 DDDT

-179 ARGSIRCE
+179 ASGSIRCD
-187 NGGIELEHCQL
+187 NGDISLKNCQL
-198 SNVKL
+198 SQFTL
-203 NNDYGDVE
+203 NNDYGDIDLE
-211 MDHCTVDTADISL
+211 RCAL
-224 SNGEFDAESTVFS
+224 
-237 GKNTLTNDYGDISMD
+237 
-252 HCTVDTAAVQ
+252 DTAAVQ
-262 LSNGSFDAQETAFS
+262 LSNGGFDAQETAFS

-315 GLRAQIRQ
+315 GLRAQILQ
-323 TTDDDLTDYCHS
+323 TTDDELTDYCHS

-340 LRVQADNGNIELSD
+340 LRVQADNGDIELSD

>member
-1 MKTWLKTTLITGVLC
+1 MKTWLKTALISGVLC
-16 CAVGAVLTAAGM
+16 CAVGAVLAAAGM

-48 RKTDSDSLAVLNKQ
+48 RKADSDSLAVLDKQ

-67 QALDL
+67 QALNL

-93 RIAATGGEAPLTYTV
+93 RIAANKGEAPLTYTV

-143 DDDNA
+143 DDDT

-160 KQLDIRSSYGDI
+160 KQLRIHVSYGDI

-179 ARGSIRCE
+179 ARGSIRCD
-187 NGGIELEHCQL
+187 NGDISLNNCQL
-198 SNVKL
+198 SQFTL
-203 NNDYGDVE
+203 NNDYGDIDLE
-211 MDHCTVDTADISL
+211 RCTL
-224 SNGEFDAESTVFS
+224 
-237 GKNTLTNDYGDISMD
+237 
-252 HCTVDTAAVQ
+252 DTAAVQ
-262 LSNGSFDAQETAFS
+262 LSNGGFDSQETTFS

-315 GLRAQIRQ
+315 ELRAQIRQ
-323 TTDDDLTDYCHS
+323 STDDDLTDYCHS

-340 LRVQADNGNIELSD
+340 LRVQADDGDIELSD

>member
-1 MKTWLKTTLITGVLC
+1 MKTWLKTALISGVLC

-48 RKTDSDSLAVLNKQ
+48 RKADSDSLAVLNKQ

-67 QALDL
+67 QALNL
-72 ALDNLDLKIVP
+72 SLDNLDLKIVP

-93 RIAATGGEAPLTYTV
+93 RIAANKGEKPLTYTV
-108 QDGTLHL
+108 QNGTLHL

-143 DDDNA
+143 DDDT

-160 KQLDIRSSYGDI
+160 KQLDICSSYGDI

-179 ARGSIRCE
+179 ARGSIRCD
-187 NGGIELEHCQL
+187 NGDISLNNCQL
-198 SNVKL
+198 SQFTL
-203 NNDYGDVE
+203 NNDYGNIDLE
-211 MDHCTVDTADISL
+211 RCAL
-224 SNGEFDAESTVFS
+224 N
-237 GKNTLTNDYGDISMD
+237 
-252 HCTVDTAAVQ
+252 TAAVQ
-262 LSNGSFDAQETAFS
+262 LSNGGFDAQETAFS

-323 TTDDDLTDYCHS
+323 STDDELTDYCHS

-340 LRVQADNGNIELSD
+340 LRVQADNGDIELSD